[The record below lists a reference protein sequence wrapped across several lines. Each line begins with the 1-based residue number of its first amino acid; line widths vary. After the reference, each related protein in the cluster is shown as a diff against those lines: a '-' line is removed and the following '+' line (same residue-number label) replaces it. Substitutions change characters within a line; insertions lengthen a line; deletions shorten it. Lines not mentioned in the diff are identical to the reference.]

1 MRKVCL
7 LSFILLLV
15 ASTYSQQAVPKITK
29 TYFRSDPFEG
39 EFSSFMTHL
48 LNDPAITGK
57 ILQKR
62 TDSSLF
68 YFQGTYKNFNP
79 FFFKPTRVQ
88 VVLTELPVDLDSL
101 AKDTIYNYQLFAY
114 NNDTKDGVHDVKKE
128 FDKLLK
134 RFKGSFLSNQYS
146 ETPGVNGSAGAT
158 YNFFD
163 GYHAVAPFAI
173 TWFGPT
179 ENKEM
184 CLVLTVRLD
193 TRYNEAILPVP
204 FYAPK

>member
-7 LSFILLLV
+7 LSFILLL
-15 ASTYSQQAVPKITK
+15 ASSTYSQQAVPKITK

-57 ILQKR
+57 ILEKR
-62 TDSSLF
+62 TDSTLF
-68 YFQGTYKNFNP
+68 FFQGTYKNFNP
-79 FFFKPTRVQ
+79 FFFKPKRVQ

-114 NNDTKDGVHDVKKE
+114 NNDTKDGVQDVKKE

-146 ETPGVNGSAGAT
+146 ENPGNGSAGAT

-163 GYHAVAPFAI
+163 GRHVVAPFAI

-179 ENKEM
+179 EKKEM